1 MDFLSGLAA
10 ITGRVKA
17 LWERFGLLAILAF
30 AGLLHLQF
38 ARRFLSLTF
47 LRDEA
52 GYLSNAAAL
61 AGYTYDGASAY
72 RAGYSL
78 LIFPFYL
85 VLRDPYTIYR
95 CVQALNIALSLLAV
109 VLLYRLISE
118 LFPAERRWKI
128 LLAVFVASL
137 YPAWT
142 AFSTFALSE
151 NLYVPLFV
159 LSTLLCLRT
168 ARVGGWAWI
177 AWGAC
182 VGFIDVVHPK
192 GVVVIGA
199 GLAVGAFIA
208 LQRREWK
215 FFAAFVAAITL
226 FVALN
231 SAWLQPWV
239 VHRLTMGEFP
249 PDLRYPT
256 LAHLLE
262 PLQSL
267 AGIRAVAIHLAA
279 HIAYLLMGTLW
290 LAWFGTLYAARTVNA
305 GRREPAVRPAAMVLA
320 YLVLCVLGTVGL
332 SSLYF
337 SSYPH
342 ALQLDQWMYGRYA
355 EGTLLPL
362 LGIGFITIRRFTLL
376 PGILLALA
384 LAWIFQNMAEIGPTN
399 SLNVSALWQSLF
411 LYDWSIVAWCAVAG
425 VIAVVV
431 TLLPWDVLRAGA
443 LGTVFMFS
451 IVMLYGRNLSIN
463 HTTYATRHR
472 IADTI
477 RSQYDPRVTKCV
489 GFEPSPVA
497 NVERDGEFP
506 KNATHLF
513 EYGIRRTTFE
523 QWASQCDGPL
533 ISWSRDLD
541 RTHPDVPIHLA
552 AFEERAR
559 FTGEDGP
566 FLWTREPASWFT
578 LPVGIMLSL
587 TGPPGPLDHVLGNG
601 WYPRESKGAWST
613 EKAELWLP
621 IGTGCADGNG
631 CDLMLRFATLPPREG
646 ESKFVDVRVDGLA
659 PVRWTITSPSAEW
672 HTLEL
677 GRITAAQSGLR
688 ISLSIPGATSPKDLG
703 HSSDGRTLGI
713 WLTELAIRVRAPD
726 QVSSSVNLR

>member
-1 MDFLSGLAA
+1 MAVPSSLTAQIA
-10 ITGRVKA
+10 RVKT

-30 AGLLHLQF
+30 AGLLHVQV
-38 ARRFLSLTF
+38 ARSFLSLTF

-61 AGYTYDGASAY
+61 AGYSYDGASAY

-85 VLRDPYTIYR
+85 VLRDPFTIYR
-95 CVQALNIALSLLAV
+95 CVQVLNIALSLLAI
-109 VLLYRLISE
+109 VLLYRLLSE

-151 NLYVPLFV
+151 NVYVPLFV
-159 LSTLLCLRT
+159 LSALLCLRT
-168 ARVGGWAWI
+168 TRVGGWAWI

-182 VGFIDVVHPK
+182 IGFIDVVHPK
-192 GVVVIGA
+192 GVVVIGI
-199 GLAVGAFIA
+199 GFMVGAVIA

-215 FFAAFVAAITL
+215 FFTAFAAAIAL

-231 SAWLQPWV
+231 SVWLQPWV
-239 VHRLTMGEFP
+239 VHRLTMGAFP
-249 PDLRYPT
+249 PELRYPSI
-256 LAHLLE
+256 AHLLE

-267 AGIRAVAIHLAA
+267 TGIRAVAIHIAA

-290 LAWFGTLYAARTVNA
+290 LAWFATLYAVRTVSA
-305 GRREPAVRPAAMVLA
+305 GRREPAIRPDVAVLA
-320 YLVLCVLGTVGL
+320 YVGLSVLGTVAL

-337 SSYPH
+337 SSYPN

-362 LGIGFITIRRFTLL
+362 LGIGFLAIRRFSLL

-384 LAWIFQNMAEIGPTN
+384 LVWIFEN
-399 SLNVSALWQSLF
+399 SARFGQANSINVSALWQSLF

-425 VIAVVV
+425 VMAVVV

-443 LGTVFMFS
+443 LGVVFMLS
-451 IVMLYGRNLSIN
+451 IVLLYGRNLTIN
-463 HTTYATRHR
+463 HATYATRHR

-489 GFEPSPVA
+489 GFEPSPVED
-497 NVERDGEFP
+497 VERDGEFP

-541 RTHPDVPIHLA
+541 RTHPDIPIHLA
-552 AFEERAR
+552 AFEERAQY
-559 FTGEDGP
+559 TGADGP
-566 FLWTREPASWFT
+566 YLWTREPASWFT

-601 WYPRESKGAWST
+601 WYPRDSKGAWST
-613 EKAELWLP
+613 EMAELWLP
-621 IGTGCADGNG
+621 IGTDCADGNG

-646 ESKFVDVRVDGLA
+646 ESKFVDVRVDGHA
-659 PVRWTITSPSAEW
+659 PVRWTITSRDAEW

-677 GRITAAQSGLR
+677 GRTTAVQSGLR

-703 HSSDGRTLGI
+703 HSPDARTLGI
-713 WLTELAIRVRAPD
+713 WLTELAVRVRTPD
-726 QVSSSVNLR
+726 QVSSSARPR